1 MDIGDFK
8 LIVYS
13 LQETDNCPY
22 LAGEAHQRASQDGS
36 GGRGGRMG
44 VLPHNKCNRL
54 TMKASK
60 PQTYV
65 DLMSDAGFKAV
76 FADRQNKDL
85 LIFLINSLLPA
96 EAKVSDIVAYLDR
109 EQHID
114 TIFGKKTILDLVC
127 QDEQGRTFSVEVQ
140 RVGTGTFFERCVF
153 YASGLFHD
161 ELVAAEDYGLL
172 KPVYLIAIMEES
184 LPHEDEKLWND
195 GRFISE
201 YAFTE
206 KNTGELA
213 PPTINIIFAELGR
226 FRKDARECASEQDW
240 LFFWFKH
247 GWEYDSLPS
256 NMDSRP
262 FITGLADAC
271 AIAGFTPEKKQYYR
285 ALMKDQR
292 DYNSIINQKF
302 REGME
307 EGEIK
312 GKAEGLAEGMMK
324 GKAEGLAE
332 GKAEGLA
339 EGKAES
345 ARNIALEMLD
355 RGMDPK
361 LVAEITN
368 LDISEIEKLKR

>member
-1 MDIGDFK
+1 MSIP
-8 LIVYS
+8 
-13 LQETDNCPY
+13 C
-22 LAGEAHQRASQDGS
+22 
-36 GGRGGRMG
+36 GRGSSEGLSGR
-44 VLPHNKCNRL
+44 
-54 TMKASK
+54 
-60 PQTYV
+60 
-65 DLMSDAGFKAV
+65 
-76 FADRQNKDL
+76 
-85 LIFLINSLLPA
+85 
-96 EAKVSDIVAYLDR
+96 
-109 EQHID
+109 
-114 TIFGKKTILDLVC
+114 FG
-127 QDEQGRTFSVEVQ
+127 QQGRTFSVEVQ

-247 GWEYDSLPS
+247 GWECDSLPS

-312 GKAEGLAEGMMK
+312 GKAE
-324 GKAEGLAE
+324 
-332 GKAEGLA
+332 
-339 EGKAES
+339 S

-355 RGMDPK
+355 RGMDPN
-361 LVAEITN
+361 LVAEITK

>member
-1 MDIGDFK
+1 MDTGDFK

-22 LAGEAHQRASQDGS
+22 LAGVAHQRASPDGS
-36 GGRGGRMG
+36 GGRGGRIG

-307 EGEIK
+307 EGMAK
-312 GKAEGLAEGMMK
+312 GEMKGLAEGLAK
-324 GKAEGLAE
+324 
-332 GKAEGLA
+332 
-339 EGKAES
+339 GKAES
-345 ARNIALEMLD
+345 ARNIALVMLD

-361 LVAEITN
+361 LVAEITK
-368 LDISEIEKLKR
+368 LAISEIEKLKR

>member
-1 MDIGDFK
+1 MSIP
-8 LIVYS
+8 
-13 LQETDNCPY
+13 C
-22 LAGEAHQRASQDGS
+22 
-36 GGRGGRMG
+36 GRGSSEGLSGR
-44 VLPHNKCNRL
+44 
-54 TMKASK
+54 
-60 PQTYV
+60 
-65 DLMSDAGFKAV
+65 
-76 FADRQNKDL
+76 
-85 LIFLINSLLPA
+85 
-96 EAKVSDIVAYLDR
+96 
-109 EQHID
+109 
-114 TIFGKKTILDLVC
+114 FGRH
-127 QDEQGRTFSVEVQ
+127 ERTFSVEVQ

-332 GKAEGLA
+332 GKAE
-339 EGKAES
+339 S

-361 LVAEITN
+361 LVAEITK
-368 LDISEIEKLKR
+368 LDISEIEKIDKEQANLNKNIPFKVKFHGNYLWQIYYAENTDKYFMIVPTEDTDYSTFFYLLKKQIENKKTGKIFVPVS